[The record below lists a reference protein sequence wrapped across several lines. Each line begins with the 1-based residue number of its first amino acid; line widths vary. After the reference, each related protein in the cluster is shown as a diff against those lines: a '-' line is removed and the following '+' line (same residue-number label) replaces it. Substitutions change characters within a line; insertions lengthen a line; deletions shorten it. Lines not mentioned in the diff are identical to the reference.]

1 VKYRVE
7 PAVIS
12 LSPTEVGDPLDRWI
26 PDFSQ
31 DPIILRLFH
40 GTNINVLKAF
50 HRFFY
55 ALIYV
60 EDSGQLGN
68 GDEVL

>member
-1 VKYRVE
+1 MRYQAKLA
-7 PAVIS
+7 AVS

-31 DPIILRLFH
+31 YLIICKLPDEI
-40 GTNINVLKAF
+40 NINVLKAF

-68 GDEVL
+68 SDEVL

>member
-1 VKYRVE
+1 VKYQ
-7 PAVIS
+7 AKLAADS
-12 LSPTEVGDPLDRWI
+12 LSPTKVGDPLDRWI

-31 DPIILRLFH
+31 DLIICRLSH
-40 GTNINVLKAF
+40 ETSINVLKAF

-68 GDEVL
+68 SDEVL